1 MAKAA
6 AKAKTEEADDTEA
19 PKKGKGKRFLIIGL
33 IVLLAAGGGGAW
45 FFLQGKKGTVEES
58 TEPKAKAR
66 TPAVFEKLDPF
77 VVNLAD
83 RGRYLQVAM
92 ELKVADAK
100 TAEQI
105 KKVLPEIRNGIL
117 MVLSGKRAEDV
128 SSAEGKLRL
137 QLEIRHAANKPLG
150 IDFLLPPLTKGL
162 PEGTEQAVI
171 DQARAEFDQS
181 SDAARASIAKVEG
194 MGVTDVLFT
203 SFVIQ

>member
-6 AKAKTEEADDTEA
+6 AKAKTEEADDAEA

-45 FFLQGKKGTVEES
+45 FFLQGKKGSVEES
-58 TEPKAKAR
+58 TESKAKAR

-92 ELKVADAK
+92 ELKVTDAK

-150 IDFLLPPLTKGL
+150 VDFLLPPLMKGL

>member
-6 AKAKTEEADDTEA
+6 AKAKTEEADDAEA

-45 FFLQGKKGTVEES
+45 FFLQGKKGSVEES
-58 TEPKAKAR
+58 AESKAKAR

-150 IDFLLPPLTKGL
+150 VEFLLPPLMKGL

>member
-6 AKAKTEEADDTEA
+6 AKAKTEEADDAEA

-33 IVLLAAGGGGAW
+33 IVLLAAGGGGGW
-45 FFLQGKKGTVEES
+45 FFLQGKKESGEES

-66 TPAVFEKLDPF
+66 VPAVFEKLDPF

-150 IDFLLPPLTKGL
+150 IDFLLPPLMKGL

-171 DQARAEFDQS
+171 DQAKAEFDQS

>member
-6 AKAKTEEADDTEA
+6 AKAKTEEADDAEA

-45 FFLQGKKGTVEES
+45 FFLQGKKGSVEES
-58 TEPKAKAR
+58 TESKAKAR
-66 TPAVFEKLDPF
+66 APAVFEKLDPF

-150 IDFLLPPLTKGL
+150 VEFLLPPLMKGL